1 VVVDDVSAAGLTDDA
16 SRLRWRFPSDEE
28 LLTERE
34 GATGE
39 EKTGVLTAD
48 VVSSDISVFV
58 VVTTSCVQGATQWH
72 DD

>member
-1 VVVDDVSAAGLTDDA
+1 MVVDDVSAAGLTDNG

-34 GATGE
+34 GAEGE
-39 EKTGVLTAD
+39 EKTGVQTAD
-48 VVSSDISVFV
+48 VVSSDISVFI
-58 VVTTSCVQGATQWH
+58 VVTTSCVRGATQWH